1 MRMAPRL
8 RKLALSVHLSVS
20 IGWIGSVLAY
30 LALGLTA
37 VTTDDDRTL
46 RAAWIAMDL
55 TGWFVIVPLAIT
67 SVVTGLIMSLGTKWG
82 LFRHYW
88 VLYSF
93 IMTVVAAVVLVLHMP
108 DVSELATVAR
118 AGAVGADLEHLLGRL
133 RSGDLLHPSL
143 GLVVLLT
150 VQVLNL
156 YKPTGMTRYGRRR
169 QRVEQAAPREHAAYE
184 HREPQA

>member
-1 MRMAPRL
+1 MVMGPRL
-8 RKLALSVHLSVS
+8 RKLVLSVHLTAS

-30 LALGLTA
+30 LALGMA
-37 VTTDDDRTL
+37 AATTEDHQTL
-46 RAAWIAMDL
+46 RASWIAMDV
-55 TGWFVIVPLAIT
+55 TGWFVIVPLAFA
-67 SVVTGLIMSLGTKWG
+67 SVATGLIMSLGTKWG

-108 DVSELATVAR
+108 DVSQLADVAR
-118 AGAVGADLEHLLGRL
+118 EGAIGAEGKHLLGQL
-133 RSGDLLHPSL
+133 RGGDLLHPSL

-169 QRVEQAAPREHAAYE
+169 QRAERGAS
-184 HREPQA
+184 REPAAA

>member
-1 MRMAPRL
+1 MVMAPRL
-8 RKLALSVHLSVS
+8 RKLALSVHLAVS

-37 VTTDDDRTL
+37 VTTEDDQSL

-55 TGWFVIVPLAIT
+55 TGWYVIVPLAIA

-108 DVSELATVAR
+108 DVSELANVAR
-118 AGAVGADLEHLLGRL
+118 EGAADAESAHLLGRL
-133 RSGDLLHPSL
+133 RSGDLLHPTL

-150 VQVLNL
+150 VQVLNI
-156 YKPTGMTRYGRRR
+156 YKPKGMTRYGRRR
-169 QRVEQAAPREHAAYE
+169 QRAERAHLREHAVA
-184 HREPQA
+184 